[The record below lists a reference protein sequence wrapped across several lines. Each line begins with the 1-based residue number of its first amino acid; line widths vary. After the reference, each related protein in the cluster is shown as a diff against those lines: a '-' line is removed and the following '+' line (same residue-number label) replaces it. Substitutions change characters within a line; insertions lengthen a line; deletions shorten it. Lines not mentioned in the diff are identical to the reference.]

1 MANATPSR
9 LGLVNNTGTGYDD
22 LFLKVW
28 SGEVLTT
35 FEQTNVMMDKHTVRS
50 ISSGKSAQFP
60 VVGTNTTAY
69 HTVGN
74 EITGSAIKHNEK
86 VITIDDLLISNV
98 FIASIDEAKNHY
110 DVRSTYSSECGMALA
125 NKMDQKLLQVAVLTA
140 RGSATISGGNGGSV
154 LTQANFASSGSTLAD
169 GMFDTAQAFDE
180 KDIPENDRYLAVPP
194 LQYYLMA
201 QTTNVINRDW
211 GGRGVYA
218 EGEVLKVAGINI
230 VKSNHVPSS
239 NVTSG
244 PSAYQGD
251 FSTTVGVAWH
261 KSALGTVKLM
271 DLSSE
276 MEYDIRRQGTLI
288 VSKYAV
294 GHGIL
299 RPESAVEFK
308 TS

>member
-35 FEQTNVMMDKHTVRS
+35 FEQTNVMMDKHSVRS

-125 NKMDQKLLQVAVLTA
+125 NKIDQNLLD
-140 RGSATISGGNGGSV
+140 ISHFHDKALLNNIRSN
-154 LTQANFASSGSTLAD
+154 LFYSQIEL
-169 GMFDTAQAFDE
+169 
-180 KDIPENDRYLAVPP
+180 K
-194 LQYYLMA
+194 
-201 QTTNVINRDW
+201 IN
-211 GGRGVYA
+211 
-218 EGEVLKVAGINI
+218 
-230 VKSNHVPSS
+230 
-239 NVTSG
+239 
-244 PSAYQGD
+244 
-251 FSTTVGVAWH
+251 WH
-261 KSALGTVKLM
+261 L
-271 DLSSE
+271 
-276 MEYDIRRQGTLI
+276 
-288 VSKYAV
+288 
-294 GHGIL
+294 
-299 RPESAVEFK
+299 
-308 TS
+308 